1 MEQRSYITP
10 DPAAAAPP
18 AVVRADLGL
27 LVMSG
32 IWAINFSVIKVALA
46 DLSPLAFNALRF
58 PLASLMVFLV
68 LRRRGPVP
76 LPRRADLPAIVT
88 LGIIGNVIYQLFFIF
103 GIDRTLAGNAALLLA
118 GSPILTTVFASA
130 IGQERVRPRV
140 WAGVVGTF
148 GGMALVVAGGSGVA
162 LGIDTLA
169 GDLIMVAASVA
180 WSTYTVGSKRPID
193 RYGAVP
199 VTAWTLWIGTPFL
212 FLLGAPDL
220 LALDW
225 AAVRPAAW
233 ASIAYA
239 GLFGIGL
246 AYLLWYSG
254 VRHVGNTRTAVYSNV
269 VPVLALLVAW
279 AWLGEVPSAPQIAG
293 AAIIIGGVMLAR
305 TGRT

>member
-1 MEQRSYITP
+1 
-10 DPAAAAPP
+10 
-18 AVVRADLGL
+18 
-27 LVMSG
+27 
-32 IWAINFSVIKVALA
+32 
-46 DLSPLAFNALRF
+46 
-58 PLASLMVFLV
+58 
-68 LRRRGPVP
+68 
-76 LPRRADLPAIVT
+76 
-88 LGIIGNVIYQLFFIF
+88 NVIYQLFFIF

-220 LALDW
+220 LAL
-225 AAVRPAAW
+225 
-233 ASIAYA
+233 
-239 GLFGIGL
+239 
-246 AYLLWYSG
+246 
-254 VRHVGNTRTAVYSNV
+254 
-269 VPVLALLVAW
+269 
-279 AWLGEVPSAPQIAG
+279 
-293 AAIIIGGVMLAR
+293 
-305 TGRT
+305 